1 MSQEHKNFQTQD
13 LNLSAVLV
21 AKGFTLENIIK
32 NQTGKST
39 FCFTFNNSL
48 NETIQQYWNNTLLLN
63 PQELFH
69 ALKTLKNRLYSNY

>member
-21 AKGFTLENIIK
+21 TRGFTLESISK

-39 FCFTFNNSL
+39 FCFVLSTEL

>member
-1 MSQEHKNFQTQD
+1 MSQEKQFQTQD

-21 AKGFTLENIIK
+21 AQGFRLVEVIK
-32 NQTGKST
+32 NHTSKAT
-39 FCFTFNNSL
+39 FYFELDAELNN
-48 NETIQQYWNNTLLLN
+48 TIQQYWNNTLLLN